1 MKDIVLT
8 TINAKWIHPSLALR
22 LLKANLGALE
32 DSCQIIEFAL
42 RQPLAEKLEPFLS
55 GSPKILGISVSIWN
69 HTATIEFLKECSP
82 PKPII
87 ILGGPEVSHLP
98 EDAEIFKYADYVIRG
113 EGEIAFKSLCED
125 ILAGKQDNKKFI
137 NAQPVELNNIKTAYH
152 LYTDEDVQKKL
163 IYIESNRGCPFH
175 CDFCLSAVKTV
186 NSVREFPLEP
196 FLAEM
201 ETLIKRGV
209 KTFKFLDRSF
219 NININ
224 RALQIIEF
232 FLEKINQPS
241 SLSSTSA
248 SSASLHSEGM
258 LRPCVKSSVNPSIV
272 VHFEMVPSLLTV
284 QLNEALLR
292 FPPGSLR
299 LEIGFQTLNP
309 QIASL
314 IKLPGNIDLN
324 ALKYLRENSNAII
337 HADLIAGLPGENLES
352 FGKGFDIL
360 WSILGGQNA
369 AEQCSIE
376 IQLGILKQLPG
387 SPISRHNENYAMSY
401 NSQPPYEIEETSVI
415 KYDDML
421 RIKNFARF
429 WEILVNR
436 GLIKLD
442 NKPVF
447 WKFMALSDAL
457 FEKFGRNWGIDKEEL
472 KNTVNI
478 IINNHNLL

>member
-1 MKDIVLT
+1 
-8 TINAKWIHPSLALR
+8 
-22 LLKANLGALE
+22 
-32 DSCQIIEFAL
+32 
-42 RQPLAEKLEPFLS
+42 
-55 GSPKILGISVSIWN
+55 
-69 HTATIEFLKECSP
+69 
-82 PKPII
+82 
-87 ILGGPEVSHLP
+87 
-98 EDAEIFKYADYVIRG
+98 
-113 EGEIAFKSLCED
+113 
-125 ILAGKQDNKKFI
+125 
-137 NAQPVELNNIKTAYH
+137 
-152 LYTDEDVQKKL
+152 
-163 IYIESNRGCPFH
+163 
-175 CDFCLSAVKTV
+175 
-186 NSVREFPLEP
+186 
-196 FLAEM
+196 M

-248 SSASLHSEGM
+248 SSASL
-258 LRPCVKSSVNPSIV
+258 RPCVKSCVNPSIV